1 MKKMRQIILMGK
13 TLKEMGDGKQVTRR
27 AL

>member
-13 TLKEMGDGKQVTRR
+13 TPEKRKKWTKKEKKTF
-27 AL
+27 